1 MKESPVWEIFY
12 LVVIFKYIN
21 SGMLKI
27 ASNRDMTSG
36 SPLTVLINFTVP
48 LLLGNLLQQTY
59 SIVDAVIVGKFLG
72 INSLAAVGA
81 GTSVITL
88 ILGFC
93 TGCCCGFG
101 IPMAQKFGA
110 HDYLTL
116 RRYIFISLKISAVM
130 SIMIAIITSLLC
142 SDILGWMKTPEKIM
156 NKAYIYLLIT
166 FLGIP
171 FTFFYNLFSS
181 ILRAIGDSRT
191 PFLFLA
197 LSTLINIL
205 LDLLTIL
212 LLDWGVTGA
221 AIATVLSQGISA
233 LLCYIYIYRKY
244 DILKGS
250 KHDKKFDLRIARQLL
265 YIGIPMGL
273 QVSIIAIGMIMLQS
287 ANNSLG
293 TVYIAAYTSAMRIK
307 IFFVCLLES
316 LGIAMATYSGQNYG
330 AGKPERIWLGIKSA
344 LKIVI
349 VYVLILNIIVWS
361 FSKELV
367 LLFID
372 SSEIDVIENSALF
385 IRISAIFFIVLGVSF
400 IFRYTIQGVGYTR
413 LALFSGISEMLAR
426 TFVSVFAVP
435 IFKFWAIC
443 FGDPIAWTFAV
454 LFLLP
459 AFKFVNRKSLLINN

>member
-1 MKESPVWEIFY
+1 
-12 LVVIFKYIN
+12 
-21 SGMLKI
+21 MLKI

-171 FTFFYNLFSS
+171 FTFFYNLF
-181 ILRAIGDSRT
+181 
-191 PFLFLA
+191 
-197 LSTLINIL
+197 
-205 LDLLTIL
+205 
-212 LLDWGVTGA
+212 
-221 AIATVLSQGISA
+221 
-233 LLCYIYIYRKY
+233 
-244 DILKGS
+244 
-250 KHDKKFDLRIARQLL
+250 
-265 YIGIPMGL
+265 
-273 QVSIIAIGMIMLQS
+273 QVFY
-287 ANNSLG
+287 
-293 TVYIAAYTSAMRIK
+293 V
-307 IFFVCLLES
+307 LLEIVEH
-316 LGIAMATYSGQNYG
+316 LFCF
-330 AGKPERIWLGIKSA
+330 WLYQ
-344 LKIVI
+344 L
-349 VYVLILNIIVWS
+349 
-361 FSKELV
+361 
-367 LLFID
+367 
-372 SSEIDVIENSALF
+372 
-385 IRISAIFFIVLGVSF
+385 
-400 IFRYTIQGVGYTR
+400 
-413 LALFSGISEMLAR
+413 
-426 TFVSVFAVP
+426 
-435 IFKFWAIC
+435 
-443 FGDPIAWTFAV
+443 
-454 LFLLP
+454 
-459 AFKFVNRKSLLINN
+459 